1 MRGPHD
7 DEILAQQSTGRVEG
21 APQRISGRQTARRLL
36 HLLEAR
42 GYESTAAA
50 IGRDNV
56 EGAAGDIEESIAQE
70 YLAVRPR
77 PPGPDPNG
85 DRSGQR
91 QSPTA
96 KPTAPCG

>member
-21 APQRISGRQTARRLL
+21 APQRIPGGKPLGRLL

-56 EGAAGDIEESIAQE
+56 EGAAA
-70 YLAVRPR
+70 
-77 PPGPDPNG
+77 
-85 DRSGQR
+85 
-91 QSPTA
+91 T
-96 KPTAPCG
+96 